1 MLKYVSY
8 QIGTPL
14 KLVIFLHGYNGTIA
28 DHQYAID
35 WMCEKLQNSLLI
47 IPQAP
52 EISDKNPQKNQWF
65 GMIQYDEENKRTQPQ
80 TSVKEITDIYNL
92 AADDVKRQSGLI
104 NGFIDEMQKK
114 YRFDDAHTY
123 LIGFSQGAMLTIST
137 ALSRDKE
144 LAGAFSLSGLIAGE
158 KLLRQDIKSL
168 PPLYLFHGE
177 DDMKVQYKTLPYSI
191 KWLQSHDVFPQ
202 TYTYPNLTHKICEK
216 EISKIAEIIK
226 N

>member
-1 MLKYVSY
+1 MLKYISY
-8 QIGTPL
+8 SIGTPS

-35 WMCEKLQNSLLI
+35 WMCDKLQNALLI

-65 GMIQYDEENKRTQPQ
+65 GMIQYDESNKRSQPQ
-80 TSVKEITDIYNL
+80 TTIEEITDIYNL

-104 NGFIDEMQKK
+104 NNFISELQKK
-114 YRFDDAHTY
+114 YQFDDSHTY
-123 LIGFSQGAMLTIST
+123 LIGFSQGAMLTIYT
-137 ALSRDKE
+137 ALSRNQKI
-144 LAGAFSLSGLIAGE
+144 AGAFSLSGLVAGE
-158 KLLRQDIKSL
+158 KLLQQDIKSF

-191 KWLQSHDVFPQ
+191 KWLQKHNITPQ
-202 TYTYPNLTHKICEK
+202 INTYPNLTHKICEN
-216 EISKIAEIIK
+216 EISTIAEIIG
-226 N
+226 